1 MKKILMLFV
10 MAATMLSLTSCD
22 DDKIARSLDG
32 IWEGEVSTAYF
43 NYRGNSSQY
52 VDIQFYADPSQYA
65 KGDGIER
72 DYSNTTG
79 TYTECG
85 FRFEVK
91 NSRIYLYYD
100 DGYDVMIRN
109 YELLDGHFSGEF
121 LDRYGNYLASF
132 DLYRVDNWRHYRYN
146 YYIAPDNST
155 ATSEK
160 EATPIK
166 EKADDAE

>member
-1 MKKILMLFV
+1 
-10 MAATMLSLTSCD
+10 MATTMLSLTSCD

-32 IWEGEVSTAYF
+32 VWEGEISTAYF
-43 NYRGNSSQY
+43 NYRGSGNSQY
-52 VDIQFYADPSQYA
+52 VDIQFYTDPSQYA

-132 DLYRVDNWRHYRYN
+132 DLYRVDNWRHFRSGYNYRY
-146 YYIAPDNST
+146 T
-155 ATSEK
+155 ASENK
-160 EATPIK
+160 GERHEI
-166 EKADDAE
+166 EK